1 MTAVFSAIGSYL
13 FLIRNAEYLDLT
25 MAYHPL
31 LSRNRKSA
39 ILQGVN
45 RILGADDDTLGFQS
59 GSSCFEQTLGIAQVT
74 LQWAC
79 FAFL

>member
-1 MTAVFSAIGSYL
+1 
-13 FLIRNAEYLDLT
+13 

-45 RILGADDDTLGFQS
+45 RILGADDDTLGVQS